1 MTSDGSTL
9 TVESVD
15 RVSERATV
23 RHVDQLSAETRR
35 AFREL
40 TDGEQRAVSGLEPG
54 EIVVSVSYYRVVH
67 AESMIEER
75 EAEPARV

>member
-40 TDGEQRAVSGLEPG
+40 IDGEQRAVSGLEPG
-54 EIVVSVSYYRVVH
+54 EIVVSVSYHRVVH
-67 AESMIEER
+67 AEPRVEER
-75 EAEPARV
+75 EAEPAHV